1 MTPTDLLFS
10 ADRALR
16 DAATDYSA
24 EGFDEHEIRRRE
36 DALRQAARDYAAVA
50 DVIDAA
56 AFGMEN
62 FKSIAGGA
70 IARITAACATK
81 GPTP

>member
-10 ADRALR
+10 ADRKLR

-56 AFGMEN
+56 AFGIEN
-62 FKSIAGGA
+62 YKQ
-70 IARITAACATK
+70 ITAELIGRVTATE
-81 GPTP
+81 PTP